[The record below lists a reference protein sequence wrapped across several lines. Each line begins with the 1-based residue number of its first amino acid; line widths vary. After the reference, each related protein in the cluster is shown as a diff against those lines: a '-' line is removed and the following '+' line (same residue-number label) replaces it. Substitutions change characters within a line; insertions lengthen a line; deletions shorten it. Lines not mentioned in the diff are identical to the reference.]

1 MIPLQL
7 RVQTAAH
14 AEPLVFRL
22 RNDERALDISSG
34 RDAILR
40 SRSGDLAYYDLDGRE
55 IRVAL
60 PPDETCDNDV
70 VMILPGR
77 SIAHRLIR
85 SASRHN
91 TLLVTEQCDQLCVMC
106 SQPPKPFHNDLFRPF
121 FEACLLAPRNA
132 VIGISGGE
140 PLLHKARLFDF
151 LFMVHLNRPD
161 IHFHVLTNAQ
171 HFEEADIEFLR
182 QLDQNKI
189 TWGVPIYASTAETHD
204 RIVGKLGAY
213 ATLQKGLTVLARSGA
228 SIELRTVVLRSNLSV
243 LAALARTIATRFAY
257 CTVWAIMQL
266 ENIGYGR
273 KNWQLE
279 FVDSSTDFAAVKAGV
294 DVALAFGINVSLY
307 NFPLC
312 TVPSGYRVYCCASI
326 SDWKQK
332 FLPECDHCTA
342 RHACCGFF
350 EWYPEHR
357 GFERVQRL

>member
-7 RVQTAAH
+7 KVQTAAH

-22 RNDERALDISSG
+22 RNDEHATDILTG
-34 RDAILR
+34 KDAVLK
-40 SRSGDLAYYDLDGRE
+40 SRSGHLAYYDLDGRE
-55 IRVAL
+55 IQVAL
-60 PPDETCDNDV
+60 PPGETCGNDV
-70 VMILPGR
+70 VMVLPGR
-77 SIAHRLIR
+77 STAHRLIR

-106 SQPPKPFHNDLFRPF
+106 SQPPKASHNDLFRPF
-121 FEACLLAPRNA
+121 FDACLLAPREA

-161 IHFHVLTNAQ
+161 LHFHVLTNAQ
-171 HFEEADIEFLR
+171 HLEETDLDFLR
-182 QLDQNKI
+182 QLDQSKI
-189 TWGVPIYASTAETHD
+189 TWGVPVYASSAEIHD
-204 RIVGKLGAY
+204 RIVGKVGAY
-213 ATLQKGLTVLARSGA
+213 ATLQSGLTILAKAGA
-228 SIELRTVVLRSNLSV
+228 RIELRTVVLRSNLGA
-243 LAALARTIATRFAY
+243 LGALARTIATRFPY
-257 CTVWAIMQL
+257 CTVWAIMHL

-279 FVDSSTDFAAVKAGV
+279 FADTSTDFVAVKAGI
-294 DVALAFGINVSLY
+294 DVALAFGIDVALY

-312 TVPSGYRVYCCASI
+312 TVPSNYRIYCCASI

-332 FLPECDHCTA
+332 FLPECDHCIAQHT
-342 RHACCGFF
+342 CCGFF
-350 EWYPEHR
+350 EWYPEDR